1 MFSSDIRFEVGD
13 GSKIWLW
20 HNMWCGDKAFKEAF
34 PDLYSIACVKDAF
47 VAIHLEL
54 LSGSYQR
61 NVKVY

>member
-1 MFSSDIRFEVGD
+1 
-13 GSKIWLW
+13 
-20 HNMWCGDKAFKEAF
+20 MWCGDKAFKEAF